1 MPTACQTLGSC
12 FTDTNSGKPHDSPKK
27 LDPLLSPFQRCGHC
41 GNSPQAT
48 EDLGAQPVRLATCR
62 AFPTPPTG
70 PAVGG
75 RPPPSTAV
83 CCEVR
88 AESSGKGLGSLGG
101 EPARDAPSPLP
112 SRPRHPCRSPSCSRR
127 RRESTV
133 ALDFPA
139 GIKGTAVSRP
149 TSQAS
154 WGSASSGFRST
165 RTWVPV
171 AAPPLTSCVT
181 LGASLPG
188 SGLLL
193 ALVAVAWLVPLHS
206 RLPPQDAQ
214 SSGPASPPSLL
225 LEQQPA
231 ALPLAALSR
240 FLLKPMEAPSQTP
253 SRSWTPHGEDPFP
266 GH

>member
-1 MPTACQTLGSC
+1 M
-12 FTDTNSGKPHDSPKK
+12 
-27 LDPLLSPFQRCGHC
+27 
-41 GNSPQAT
+41 
-48 EDLGAQPVRLATCR
+48 
-62 AFPTPPTG
+62 
-70 PAVGG
+70 
-75 RPPPSTAV
+75 
-83 CCEVR
+83 
-88 AESSGKGLGSLGG
+88 
-101 EPARDAPSPLP
+101 
-112 SRPRHPCRSPSCSRR
+112 
-127 RRESTV
+127 
-133 ALDFPA
+133 
-139 GIKGTAVSRP
+139 
-149 TSQAS
+149 
-154 WGSASSGFRST
+154 
-165 RTWVPV
+165 
-171 AAPPLTSCVT
+171 T